1 MDAAAPVE
9 RKLLDNLNGDDVLG
23 IFRKALASTNLL
35 SVLPPVL
42 PKEGETYVFHLGP
55 DPELWDK
62 NKKSFGNCSCVLN
75 RLTIIVFLICSVVIS
90 TGGSQKVYMT

>member
-23 IFRKALASTNLL
+23 IFRKALASTDLL
-35 SVLPPVL
+35 FTLPPVL
-42 PKEGETYVFHLGP
+42 PKGEICVFDLGP

-62 NKKSFGNCSCVLN
+62 NKKF
-75 RLTIIVFLICSVVIS
+75 R
-90 TGGSQKVYMT
+90 